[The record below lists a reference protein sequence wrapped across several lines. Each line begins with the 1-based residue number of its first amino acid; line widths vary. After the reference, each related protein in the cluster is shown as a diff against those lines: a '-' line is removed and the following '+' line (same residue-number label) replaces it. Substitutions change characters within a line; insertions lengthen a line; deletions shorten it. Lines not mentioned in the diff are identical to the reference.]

1 MPRASTASNSSG
13 SSVPSSS
20 TGSTR
25 LSSSKG
31 LKQEEIRAIVH
42 LLMQDISVRL
52 DDLGIA
58 VELTPAAADH
68 LAKVGYDPSY
78 GARPMRRVLQRA
90 VENEL
95 SKRLLRGEYQTGDTF
110 WSTTTRTPAATTS
123 STTPRPSRRR
133 TVELPVSKE
142 Q

>member
-1 MPRASTASNSSG
+1 
-13 SSVPSSS
+13 
-20 TGSTR
+20 
-25 LSSSKG
+25 
-31 LKQEEIRAIVH
+31 
-42 LLMQDISVRL
+42 MQDISVRL

-95 SKRLLRGEYQTGDTF
+95 SKRLLRGEYQTGDHILVDYDENAGGDYKLSFTKAEQA
-110 WSTTTRTPAATTS
+110 PIA
-123 STTPRPSRRR
+123 
-133 TVELPVSKE
+133 VELPVSKE